1 MADQKR
7 QQTIEDQAAAAQVH
21 VDQEPDQAQAA
32 ETQDRPPGMDELN
45 FFIKYWRCG
54 APVVR
59 MGGKRPCLRRA
70 GWGTDHIGTG
80 RCRGHEGKGLNTG
93 VIFQAGNQAARKH
106 GLYSEVLKDEELRI
120 YEELNATGEK
130 ALDLQPEINMQ
141 KAKIIMYLK
150 NRAGK
155 RVWTEEMETVEP
167 VEIEEGRYVKRE
179 HFKKYKGFYIRGDVD
194 DPVLMRA
201 LDTLARLVKQQ
212 AIIKGDN
219 VPDAL
224 DAVNQE
230 LRAAEKTLSATSWG
244 QVNAQ
249 PVTAEDAQK
258 REGL

>member
-1 MADQKR
+1 MADRKR
-7 QQTIEDQAAAAQVH
+7 QQKIEDQAAAAQVH
-21 VDQEPDQAQAA
+21 VDQEPAQAV
-32 ETQDRPPGMDELN
+32 ETPDRPTGMDDLN
-45 FFIKYWRCG
+45 VFIKYWRCG
-54 APVVR
+54 APVTGR
-59 MGGKRPCLRRA
+59 GRPCLRRA
-70 GWGTDHIGTG
+70 GWGTAHKGTG
-80 RCRGHEGKGLNTG
+80 RCRGHDGGGHVGKH
-93 VIFQAGNQAARKH
+93 FEEGNQAAQKH
-106 GLYSEVLKDEELRI
+106 GLYSQVLKDEELRI

-155 RVWTEEMETVEP
+155 RVWTEEMETIEP

-194 DPVLMRA
+194 DPVLRRA

-230 LRAAEKTLSATSWG
+230 LRTAEKSLAANSWG

-249 PVTAEDAQK
+249 PVTSDDDQK